1 MRERSHR
8 MKNGHERTTE
18 ILLYL
23 DNALVGRELE
33 DFGTHL
39 AACSICQKR
48 LEKERTLSTM
58 LHEVRPLYPAPR
70 VLRESVDAAAQ
81 AFLARS
87 CELNCHRVRCAIP
100 PRADSQH
107 MDREFRSVKE

>member
-1 MRERSHR
+1 

-23 DNALVGRELE
+23 DNALGGREPE
-33 DFGTHL
+33 DFRSHL
-39 AACSICQKR
+39 AACSICQER

-58 LHEVRPLYPAPR
+58 LHGVRPLYLAPR
-70 VLRESVDAAAQ
+70 GLRESVDAAAQ
-81 AFLARS
+81 TSFARS
-87 CELNCHRVRCAIP
+87 REPNCYRVGCAIP

-107 MDREFRSVKE
+107 MDSEFGSVKE

>member
-1 MRERSHR
+1 

-58 LHEVRPLYPAPR
+58 LHEMRSLYLAPR
-70 VLRESVDAAAQ
+70 GLRESVDAAAQ

-87 CELNCHRVRCAIP
+87 CELNCHRFRCAIP

>member
-1 MRERSHR
+1 

-33 DFGTHL
+33 DFESHL
-39 AACSICQKR
+39 AACSICQ

-58 LHEVRPLYPAPR
+58 LHENAIPLSCAPR
-70 VLRESVDAAAQ
+70 SSRECRRGRAS
-81 AFLARS
+81 FS
-87 CELNCHRVRCAIP
+87 CALP
-100 PRADSQH
+100 
-107 MDREFRSVKE
+107 